1 MEWRVFMNVIKNN
14 KGIFIVLGIILVF
27 IIGAFVLFRTFL
39 PSGNEYGNRLKG
51 IEKVKISKSK
61 ISNLEKKIAD
71 RKKIKKVDIDIK
83 GRLINILITV
93 EDETDLDDMKDYSTE
108 KLELFKEKELK
119 YYDIQFYLINE
130 NAKAKH
136 YPAIGYKHKTSD
148 KIKWSN
154 DD

>member
-1 MEWRVFMNVIKNN
+1 MKGILNFIKNN
-14 KGIFIVLGIILVF
+14 KIMCIIIAIIIIFVV
-27 IIGAFVLFRTFL
+27 GALLLLKTFF

-51 IEKVKISKSK
+51 IEKVQISKKKIST
-61 ISNLEKKIAD
+61 LEEKIAD
-71 RKKIKKVDIDIK
+71 RKKIKKVNINIE

-93 EDETDLDDMKDYSTE
+93 EDDADIDDMKDYAVE

-130 NAKAKH
+130 KKDAKH